1 MQPYELTASEAS
13 ALIADRKLSVEE
25 LARSTL
31 DYIAAREPVI
41 RAWSHVDPDLVLRNA
56 RELDKTAPRSPLH
69 GLTFGV
75 KDVIDTFDMPT
86 QHNSPLYVNHRPGQD
101 AACVAVVRHSG
112 ALVVG
117 KTDTVEFASGG
128 RRAAS
133 RNSHNLAH
141 TPGGSSS
148 GSGAAVGDRQVQL
161 AFGTQTGG
169 SHIRPAAF
177 NGIYGIKP
185 THGIVSREGAKM
197 YSHTL
202 DTIGWYGRSVADLQL
217 VGKAFRLPG
226 MAQTKTQAQ
235 TQAPSLRGLRV
246 ALCRGPN
253 WEAADA
259 WGRAALMEAGKRLEA
274 AGANVVE
281 FDLSAP
287 FNGLDAAQQTVMRGE
302 GRAAF
307 LPDYLGRHHLLHQDF
322 RDLVENAREITPA
335 QLAEAYDLAARCRAE
350 FDTLFAATSGGRGG
364 EFDVLMTPPS
374 PGEAPEGLQDTG
386 NPTFNAMWTLLHV
399 PCVGIPVGK
408 SERALPLGIQLVGP
422 RFSDAQLL
430 AIAAACAPAIHAG
443 GRLDPIALG

>member
-31 DYIAAREPVI
+31 DYIAEREPVI

-86 QHNSPLYVNHRPGQD
+86 QHNSPLHVNHRPGQD

-148 GSGAAVGDRQVQL
+148 GSGAAVGDKQVQL

-217 VGKAFRLPG
+217 VGGAFQLPG
-226 MAQTKTQAQ
+226 MVAAK
-235 TQAPSLRGLRV
+235 APALRGLRV
-246 ALCRGPN
+246 ALLRGPN

-259 WGRAALMEAGKRLEA
+259 WGRAALMEAGRRLEA
-274 AGANVVE
+274 AGASVVE
-281 FDLSAP
+281 YDLPAP
-287 FNGLDAAQQTVMRGE
+287 FAGLDAAQQTVMRGE

-307 LPDYLGRHHLLHQDF
+307 LPAYLGKHHLLHQDF
-322 RDLVENAREITPA
+322 RDLVENARGITPA
-335 QLAEAYDLAARCRAE
+335 QLTEAYDLAARCRAE
-350 FDTLFAATSGGRGG
+350 FDGLFAATSGGRGG
-364 EFDVLMTPPS
+364 QFDVMVTPSS
-374 PGEAPEGLQDTG
+374 PGEAPEGLHDTG

-399 PCVGIPVGK
+399 PCVGIPVAK
-408 SERALPLGIQLVGP
+408 SARALPLGVQLVGP

-430 AIAAACAPAIHAG
+430 AIAAACAPAIHAN
-443 GRLDPIALG
+443 GRLDPLALEEAVAA